1 MATSEFFYAQES
13 FHEKACKSTSVLNKF
28 VHSFGTFGNAKL
40 DLILN
45 FGEIFCLIMKM
56 AILS

>member
-13 FHEKACKSTSVLNKF
+13 FHEKACKCTSVLNKF
-28 VHSFGTFGNAKL
+28 VHSFGTFGNAEL

-45 FGEIFCLIMKM
+45 FGEIFCLVMKT